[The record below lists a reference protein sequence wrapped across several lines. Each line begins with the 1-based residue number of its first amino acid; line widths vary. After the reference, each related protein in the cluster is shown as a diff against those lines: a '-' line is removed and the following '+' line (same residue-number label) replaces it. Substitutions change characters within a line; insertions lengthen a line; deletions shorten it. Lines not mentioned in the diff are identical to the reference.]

1 MCEAGVDE
9 STTESNSRPELM
21 FYELSIWD
29 PLGTMPWKR
38 SSGAPLSGTFLGRQQ
53 ATPRAAAVLPVANL
67 ELLDVQVPSL
77 LPDGYGRVFHPEM
90 LLHQMPAWLP
100 QGKVA
105 SGVGTSGSCIKWAKL
120 LVNNY
125 TDYVAVDATNGAI
138 VAWLNRCD
146 TIPSST
152 PLARAMSVKY

>member
-1 MCEAGVDE
+1 MARKGG
-9 STTESNSRPELM
+9 
-21 FYELSIWD
+21 D
-29 PLGTMPWKR
+29 PTLK
-38 SSGAPLSGTFLGRQQ
+38 

-77 LPDGYGRVFHPEM
+77 LPDGAIDCLVHVWLNNHPN
-90 LLHQMPAWLP
+90 QPAWLP